1 MFGLGW
7 MEIGVIAVVAL
18 FVFGPERLP
27 KVAADAGRMIRQLRA
42 MAQNVTTD
50 LKGELGPELADLD
63 LGSLRDLRSMNPRAF
78 VADQLFGDGPSGRG
92 DSGPA
97 VQRPSTAQRRPDLN
111 PSDGPAPFDPD
122 AT

>member
-7 MEIGVIAVVAL
+7 MEICVIAVVGL

-27 KVAADAGRMIRQLRA
+27 KVAADAGRLVRQLRA

-50 LKGELGPELADLD
+50 LKSELGPELADLD
-63 LGSLRDLRSMNPRAF
+63 LQSLKDLRTLGPRSF
-78 VADQLFGDGPSGRG
+78 VTQQLFGDGPTIRSDG
-92 DSGPA
+92 SPA
-97 VQRPSTAQRRPDLN
+97 VQQPSTAQRRPDIT
-111 PSDGPAPFDPD
+111 PSNDPAPFDPD